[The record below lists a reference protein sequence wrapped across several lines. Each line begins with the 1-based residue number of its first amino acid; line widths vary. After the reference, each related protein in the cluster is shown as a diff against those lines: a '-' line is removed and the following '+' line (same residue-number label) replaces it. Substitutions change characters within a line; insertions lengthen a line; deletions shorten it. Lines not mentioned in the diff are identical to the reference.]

1 MTDNAKTLA
10 DIGAPKLPS
19 LSFYHARAD
28 GTGEA
33 MKLELVPAT
42 DSNDGYFILSIADQI
57 RASGAVYPRFDW
69 DNRIAVRLFMDDV
82 CKVLQV
88 FRGETESIE
97 DGMGIF
103 HRRADGT
110 MAFRM
115 RHMIEPVCGYHI
127 ELRTDESAS
136 AIELSHSEGLGT
148 CLAIEQGLGIV
159 AFGVPHICGCGRK
172 EGR

>member
-10 DIGAPKLPS
+10 NIGAPKRPS

-28 GTGEA
+28 GTGSA

-42 DSNDGYFILSIADQI
+42 DSNDGYFILSLADQCST
-57 RASGAVYPRFDW
+57 SGALYPRFDW
-69 DNRIAVRLFMDDV
+69 DNRIAVRLFVDDI

-97 DGMGIF
+97 DGRGIF

-136 AIELSHSEGLGT
+136 SIVLSHSEGLGA
-148 CLAIEQGLGIV
+148 CLAIEQSLGIV
-159 AFGVPHICGCGRK
+159 TFGVPQTCGRK
-172 EGR
+172 DG